1 MGGGKKQRAFQYVYL
16 LRQGSVLNQILEFRR
31 PTSQS
36 QSQPQHHYTK
46 APETLT
52 QKQRQNASKREALK
66 AQRAEGE
73 VQRLATLAKHRAEGA
88 AAAKGVEQE
97 RRKETTGGKR

>member
-1 MGGGKKQRAFQYVYL
+1 VYYYV
-16 LRQGSVLNQILEFRR
+16 REVKRILNQIFSIFIEFRR

-36 QSQPQHHYTK
+36 QPQSQHHYTK

-73 VQRLATLAKHRAEGA
+73 VQRLATLAKHRAEGV
-88 AAAKGVEQE
+88 AAAKAVEQE